1 MTGSLKLR
9 DTRATSCPSHATVC
23 HLFSSLE
30 RGNAKGD
37 SRHVMLCF
45 KSRFIFS
52 PNACQTVPA
61 NPNVSLK
68 PRWHQRSSGVNGM
81 SIAFNIHWKA
91 MPVGADVLASIYE
104 AMDCYIK

>member
-45 KSRFIFS
+45 KRLPDGSRKSQRI
-52 PNACQTVPA
+52 PEAPLAPA
-61 NPNVSLK
+61 
-68 PRWHQRSSGVNGM
+68 
-81 SIAFNIHWKA
+81 
-91 MPVGADVLASIYE
+91 
-104 AMDCYIK
+104 